1 MASIIKIKR
10 SGVTAEPTTLETG
23 ELAYSYEESTGGKL
37 YIGIGDEV
45 SNTAPSISTIGGK
58 FFTDKLDHTPG
69 ITIANSAIITD
80 DNNRIDEIN
89 ISYVTIT
96 DNVISTVFFEANTV
110 SANSSANSANT
121 DTTPEG
127 VSANTVP
134 LVIQTLGGAE
144 INVSGSIVTNLG
156 APVANS
162 DAVTKLYVDTEIES
176 LRDFSNLDI
185 VGDSGNGSIVLES
198 EVLRFTGDT
207 GITTVVANNEVRFDL
222 DDTAVT
228 PGTYGSNTAISI
240 FTVDQQG
247 RITSAATASIASV
260 LRIEDDAGNIDEVEL
275 LNNNLLFTG
284 ASGITTTLNDNE
296 VVIDLDDTGVTAG
309 SYGSAAQVGAFT
321 VDFQGR
327 ITTAANVSI
336 QITKD
341 QITSFTEEVEDVVG
355 ALVQGDANSGITV
368 AYNDSSG
375 VLTVSA
381 EDATTSSKG
390 VSQFSSDDFEV
401 TSGNVELEGTV
412 VKTVITDSGA
422 LTPNNHTFSVLGVA
436 GVNVTHSGTTISV
449 SSDPIT
455 IGNTPIN
462 LGETE
467 TAIAGLTS
475 IQVGDFTVSSDTI
488 TTTNSLVISANGV
501 IDVSNSRITNVSS
514 PTSSSDAA
522 TKQYV
527 DTIAAA
533 SLHYHD
539 PVRVESPINLNAT
552 YDNGTAGVGATLT
565 NAGTQA
571 ALVIDGVTLDL
582 DDRVLVYEQANT
594 AHNGVY
600 TVTDTGSVSTN
611 WELTRAVDAD
621 SYAPS
626 DPTALGTGDA
636 FFVSEGS
643 TGAGELY
650 VMTTEG
656 SITFGTT
663 PILFSQIGA
672 SQIYIAGD
680 GLSLNG
686 VTFNVNV
693 DDSTIEIVG
702 DVLRVKDAGIT
713 NAKIQN
719 SFINIAAESGTTDQ
733 LNLGETITF
742 SAGEGIN
749 TVVSNN
755 QITISGEEAT
765 LTNIGVASFGG
776 WADSAN
782 TVRQFAVTSGDVR
795 LESIDGGS
803 Y

>member
-45 SNTAPSISTIGGK
+45 SNTASSISTIGGK

-96 DNVISTVFFEANTV
+96 DNVISTAFFEANTV

-247 RITSAATASIASV
+247 RIT
-260 LRIEDDAGNIDEVEL
+260 
-275 LNNNLLFTG
+275 
-284 ASGITTTLNDNE
+284 
-296 VVIDLDDTGVTAG
+296 
-309 SYGSAAQVGAFT
+309 
-321 VDFQGR
+321 
-327 ITTAANVSI
+327 TAANVSI

-412 VKTVITDSGA
+412 VKTVITDSGT

-527 DTIAAA
+527 DTIASA

-656 SITFGTT
+656 AITFGTT

>member
-45 SNTAPSISTIGGK
+45 SNTASSISTIGGK

-96 DNVISTVFFEANTV
+96 DNVISTAFFEANTV

-162 DAVTKLYVDTEIES
+162 DAATKLYVDTEIES

-240 FTVDQQG
+240 FTVDQ
-247 RITSAATASIASV
+247 
-260 LRIEDDAGNIDEVEL
+260 
-275 LNNNLLFTG
+275 
-284 ASGITTTLNDNE
+284 
-296 VVIDLDDTGVTAG
+296 
-309 SYGSAAQVGAFT
+309 
-321 VDFQGR
+321 QGR

-412 VKTVITDSGA
+412 VKTVITDSGT

-539 PVRVESPINLNAT
+539 PVRVESPISLNAS
-552 YDNGTAGVGATLT
+552 YDNGTSGVGATLT

-656 SITFGTT
+656 AITFGTT
-663 PILFSQIGA
+663 AILFSQIA
-672 SQIYIAGD
+672 AAQIYSAGD
-680 GLSLNG
+680 GLSLTG
-686 VTFNVNV
+686 TVFSVNV
-693 DDSTIEIVG
+693 DDSSIEISA
-702 DVLRVKDAGIT
+702 DALRVKAAGIT
-713 NAKIQN
+713 NEMLAGSISNEKLVN
-719 SFINIAAESGTTDQ
+719 SSITFAAESGSSDPVS
-733 LNLGETITF
+733 LGETITF
-742 SAGEGIN
+742 AAGEGIN
-749 TVVSNN
+749 TTVSNN
-755 QITISGEEAT
+755 QITIAGEDASDTNKGIASFSNTDFLVTSGNVELLDEAIQDIVAAFVTGGTATTITYDDSANT
-765 LTNIGVASFGG
+765 LTFDSDLATTSTVGVASFN
-776 WADSAN
+776 STN
-782 TVRQFAVTSGDVR
+782 FAVANGDVTITA
-795 LESIDGGS
+795 IDGGS